1 MVLFKIF
8 DVIDVRMAD
17 ILDVLLVS
25 IILYYVFLLFRGTR
39 AVQMIVGGLLLILA
53 WLIAQWW
60 ELRSITWLLSGTINI
75 RLVSTTAPTL

>member
-60 ELRSITWLLSGTINI
+60 ELRSITWLL
-75 RLVSTTAPTL
+75 

>member
-25 IILYYVFLLFRGTR
+25 IITAR
-39 AVQMIVGGLLLILA
+39 
-53 WLIAQWW
+53 
-60 ELRSITWLLSGTINI
+60 LS
-75 RLVSTTAPTL
+75 